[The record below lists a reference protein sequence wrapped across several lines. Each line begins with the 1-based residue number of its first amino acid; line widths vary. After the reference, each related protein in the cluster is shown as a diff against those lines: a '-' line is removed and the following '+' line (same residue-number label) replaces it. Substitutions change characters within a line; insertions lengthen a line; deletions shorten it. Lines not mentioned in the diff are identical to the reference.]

1 MMAFCAGT
9 WKEDTAVQCSLT
21 SLTHIRATPTS
32 PIHIVQSHSQP
43 RREEAAVSSRILLKD
58 EDGSKMLNT
67 QFDVASSFS
76 GFRFALGVALRIGLA
91 CPVPSLDP
99 LSH

>member
-1 MMAFCAGT
+1 MAFGVGVGT
-9 WKEDTAVQCSLT
+9 WMEDTAQHLRT
-21 SLTHIRATPTS
+21 YDIRTTPTS
-32 PIHIVQSHSQP
+32 PIHIVKSHSQP
-43 RREEAAVSSRILLKD
+43 RQEDAAVSSRILLKD

-76 GFRFALGVALRIGLA
+76 GFRFALGVAVRIGLA

-99 LSH
+99 QSH